1 LGVLEEKKKKKI
13 KEVSIMDIENE
24 EGELE
29 EEEEEEE
36 EINVFNPNQPQK
48 KILTPEER
56 KMLDKA
62 AMEDDVAL
70 LNIINSVYKDNDDE
84 EEGNSL

>member
-1 LGVLEEKKKKKI
+1 LEEKKKKKI
-13 KEVSIMDIENE
+13 KEVSMDVENG

-36 EINVFNPNQPQK
+36 EEEIDVFNPNQPQK
-48 KILTPEER
+48 KILTPDER